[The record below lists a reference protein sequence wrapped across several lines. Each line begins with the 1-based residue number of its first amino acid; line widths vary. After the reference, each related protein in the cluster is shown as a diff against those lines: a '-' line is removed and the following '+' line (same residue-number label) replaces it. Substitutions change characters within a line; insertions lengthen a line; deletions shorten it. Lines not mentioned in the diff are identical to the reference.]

1 MTTTEKRIK
10 ELLNRKGWSLG
21 DLANESD
28 IPKTTLHRYLSD
40 TGMIPLDRLK
50 VIARALNVD
59 AEFLLGWDEQDDLES
74 KNTYGDHQAN
84 LKHLEDKPELLH
96 IYNDIYNSES
106 LQLLFDKTQDLT
118 PDDLEMVLTIISGI
132 RKERGLD

>member
-1 MTTTEKRIK
+1 MTTTEKRIR

-28 IPKTTLHRYLSD
+28 IPKTTLHRYLAD

-50 VIARALNVD
+50 IIADALNVD
-59 AEFLLGWDEQDDLES
+59 AEFLLGWDEEIS
-74 KNTYGDHQAN
+74 KEPKNTYGDHQAN
-84 LKHLEDKPELLH
+84 LKHLDGKPELLH
-96 IYNDIYNSES
+96 IYNDIYESEN

-118 PDDLEMVLTIISGI
+118 PEDLEMVLTIISGI